1 VEEGILGEDGEGYL
15 MNGARGGGAT

>member
-1 VEEGILGEDGEGYL
+1 VEEGILGVEGEGYL